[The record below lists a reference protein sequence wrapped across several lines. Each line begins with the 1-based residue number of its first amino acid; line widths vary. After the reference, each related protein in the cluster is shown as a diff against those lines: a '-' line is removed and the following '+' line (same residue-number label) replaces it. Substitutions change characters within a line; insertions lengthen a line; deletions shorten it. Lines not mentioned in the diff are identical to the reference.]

1 MAFPK
6 EPEALRQA
14 VHLPESQNP
23 VPQEGAR
30 DPSYKVVKQPQQTL
44 WKTMVVNGVKPL
56 GINPI
61 IVVRGPHLAP
71 SDMNH
76 P

>member
-1 MAFPK
+1 MFISRAFDRVKPSHCSALMAFPK

-14 VHLPESQNP
+14 LHLPESQNP

-44 WKTMVVNGVKPL
+44 
-56 GINPI
+56 
-61 IVVRGPHLAP
+61 
-71 SDMNH
+71 
-76 P
+76 